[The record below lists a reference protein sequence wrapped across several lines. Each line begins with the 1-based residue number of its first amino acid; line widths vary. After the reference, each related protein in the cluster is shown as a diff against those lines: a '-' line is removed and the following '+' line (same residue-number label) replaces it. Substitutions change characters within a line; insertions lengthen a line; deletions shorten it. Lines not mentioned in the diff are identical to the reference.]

1 MLVLD
6 DTGVRN
12 LPVRIIDHRIS
23 LVVVAAFDD
32 LLFKMHRAVLQLPKA
47 VMEIL
52 INHTG
57 IEYLV
62 KAVRLLTLCFVF
74 LFKILIRNTEAYRRA
89 FQHLFHNGGIAAL
102 GNALI
107 RVVEIIVVIHKAER
121 KSLDD
126 KGGQI
131 LAIPAPLLFRVALN
145 QLFIDIPAH

>member
-1 MLVLD
+1 MLMLD

-12 LPVRIIDHRIS
+12 LPVRIIDHRIA
-23 LVVVAAFDD
+23 LVVVASFDD
-32 LLFKMHRAVLQLPKA
+32 LLFKMHRAVLQLPEA

-57 IEYLV
+57 IKYLV
-62 KAVRLLTLCFVF
+62 KAVRPLTLCFVF
-74 LFKILIRNTEAYRRA
+74 LFEILIRNTEAYRRA

-107 RVVEIIVVIHKAER
+107 RVVEIVVVIHKAEW

-131 LAIPAPLLFRVALN
+131 LAIPAPLLFRVAFN
-145 QLFIDIPAH
+145 QLFIDVPAH